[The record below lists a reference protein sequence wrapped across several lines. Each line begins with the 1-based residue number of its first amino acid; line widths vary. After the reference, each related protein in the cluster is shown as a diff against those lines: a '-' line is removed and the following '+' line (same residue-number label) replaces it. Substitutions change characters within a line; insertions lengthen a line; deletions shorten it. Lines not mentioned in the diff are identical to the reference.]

1 MNKAEGLKSA
11 EGIKTGEALF
21 SMQGDLSGQRHGSG
35 QGTGFAV
42 QAVKP
47 ESENGFLD
55 GALQSVQDPQ
65 VPSIEPGI
73 FSGLLSV
80 SGALV
85 FVLAL
90 FYALTY
96 LVRRLGLRQGW
107 MAPQAKSLIRVIAS
121 QRLDVRRSISVVE
134 IKDKILILGLGAQE
148 ISVLDVVDDPKKVQA
163 LREEVEKE
171 SLPEAFQKSLSAA
184 FDKKERSD
192 QVQTGRDS
200 ILKARGILDKVMNR
214 IRPGDKQ

>member
-11 EGIKTGEALF
+11 EGLKTGEALF
-21 SMQGDLSGQRHGSG
+21 SVQGRGSG
-35 QGTGFAV
+35 QGTGFVAQSV
-42 QAVKP
+42 NP
-47 ESENGFLD
+47 DSENGFLERS
-55 GALQSVQDPQ
+55 LQSVQDPQ
-65 VPSIEPGI
+65 VPSIEPGL
-73 FSGLLSV
+73 FGGLLSV
-80 SGALV
+80 AGALV

-107 MAPQAKSLIRVIAS
+107 VAPHSKSLIRVIAS

-134 IKDKILILGLGAQE
+134 IKDRILILGLGAQE
-148 ISVLDVVDDPKKVQA
+148 ISVLDVVDDPKEVQA

-171 SLPEAFQKSLSAA
+171 NLPDAFQKSLSAA

-192 QVQTGRDS
+192 QVQSGRDS
-200 ILKARGILDKVMNR
+200 ILKARSMLDKVMDR
-214 IRPGDKQ
+214 IRPVNKQ